1 MSKTD
6 EIELIMKHIIRQI
19 MKDQFN
25 EQTEDKQENNNS
37 FIYLEKSTLNMLI
50 MYMLMNGERRPD
62 KEAKGDSDVK
72 ILEELE
78 QAIMANKEDFEEIIT
93 LLKERI

>member
-1 MSKTD
+1 VVPEVPFKRLTYS
-6 EIELIMKHIIRQI
+6 E
-19 MKDQFN
+19 
-25 EQTEDKQENNNS
+25 
-37 FIYLEKSTLNMLI
+37 
-50 MYMLMNGERRPD
+50 
-62 KEAKGDSDVK
+62 

>member
-19 MKDQFN
+19 MKDQFS

-50 MYMLMNGERRPD
+50 MYMLMNDGRRP
-62 KEAKGDSDVK
+62 KEEADGDSDGE
-72 ILEELE
+72 ISEELE
-78 QAIMANKEDFEEIIT
+78 RVIEDNKKDFEEILT
-93 LLKERI
+93 LLKEKF